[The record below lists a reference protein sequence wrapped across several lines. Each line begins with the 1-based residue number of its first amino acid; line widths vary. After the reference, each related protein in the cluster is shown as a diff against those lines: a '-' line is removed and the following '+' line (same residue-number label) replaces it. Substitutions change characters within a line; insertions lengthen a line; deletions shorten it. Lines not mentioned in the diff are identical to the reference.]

1 MHIRSVYKKKEHRT
15 KEFWLACLER
25 LAVKRFTPDQC
36 KLILA
41 PFVFLG
47 NRGSRHCVRHED
59 GLPRGFGAGDATTPI
74 LSVCS
79 LRRRFCFS
87 SSRRCWHHS
96 GSPRR
101 GHPDKTFLVSEV
113 IQTLK
118 SPAQCSGLEP
128 WAAVSRRQAP
138 LPRETLFVQ
147 VCDKTVNP
155 QDWMR

>member
-1 MHIRSVYKKKEHRT
+1 MSGQAIKKIRTSYKRV
-15 KEFWLACLER
+15 LAGLPGTTRCS
-25 LAVKRFTPDQC
+25 RFPPDQC

-47 NRGSRHCVRHED
+47 NRGRSDCVRCED
-59 GLPRGFGAGDATTPI
+59 GLLRGFGAGNATTPI
-74 LSVCS
+74 LSVSS
-79 LRRRFCFS
+79 LRRCFCFS
-87 SSRRCWHHS
+87 SSRRCRHHS
-96 GSPRR
+96 GSPCR
-101 GHPDKTFLVSEV
+101 GHPDKTFRASEV

-138 LPRETLFVQ
+138 LLRETLFVQ